1 MIDVMPWT
9 KDRKKGPVLSEKRA
23 RLMRLI
29 CTGTEKELA
38 HFLFEELSDE
48 EFDPVVLPMIRMG
61 AEVIRDMSGGELND
75 KAKQNIAAV
84 ERIVMPTR
92 RRLPARS
99 S

>member
-1 MIDVMPWT
+1 MIDVMAKT

-29 CTGTEKELA
+29 CTGTEEELA

-61 AEVIRDMSGGELND
+61 AEFIRDMSGGDLSD
-75 KAKQNIAAV
+75 AAKKNLAAV
-84 ERIVMPTR
+84 ERIVNVH
-92 RRLPARS
+92 
-99 S
+99 